1 MRRVYR
7 VWETFRVM
15 RATTARLEARRRELV
30 KIRDQVDAELIFVDT
45 VLYYRAQDKQ
55 REQDHENHDI
65 KTRKK
70 N

>member
-70 N
+70 D